1 MESIFMIDCARKYY
15 TPQWI
20 KKLIKEIAD
29 VGFNAISLHF
39 SEDIGM
45 RLESKLYPYLA
56 GGDHTLCIFGKAKG
70 IKEDDDKFITQDEMA
85 SIVKYA
91 QSLGLKVIPSLDSP
105 GHMNYVVKKFNAF
118 NNCDIGNYFHKNGKV
133 SIVHGSSMLGEK
145 EQLDYSRGIDITN
158 PQAIEFAKNLYAE
171 YGKFFLDLGCDTF
184 DIGGDELLGFGE
196 TIDDSYSK
204 WNNLDHWQQH
214 AVMLTGNPNA
224 VAYDA
229 FILYMNDICALLK
242 SIGYKSI
249 RMWNDDVYRDFDTN
263 WTGVTMLDK
272 SIEIQ
277 YWSNL
282 ANDSKNSVLV
292 YLDKGHNVYNFL
304 NTFTYYTLGY
314 GSKSKITPEII
325 IDEWDAY
332 LFDRNVKQNNP
343 KYGDSRVK
351 GGGFCLWSDCPSYQ
365 TEDEIL
371 ESIRPQFTAIAQ
383 KLNAK

>member
-29 VGFNAISLHF
+29 VGYTAISLHF
-39 SEDIGM
+39 SEDSGM
-45 RLESKLYPYLA
+45 RLESKTYPYLA
-56 GGDHTLCIFGKAKG
+56 GGDHTLCLFGKEKG
-70 IKEDDDKFITQDEMA
+70 IKEDDDKYITQDEMA

-91 QSLGLKVIPSLDSP
+91 HSLGVKVIPSLDSP
-105 GHMNYVVKKFNAF
+105 GHMNYVVKKFNAY

-133 SIVHGSSMLGEK
+133 LIVQGSSMVNEK
-145 EQLDYSRGIDITN
+145 EQLNYSRGIDITN
-158 PQAIEFAKNLYAE
+158 PQAIEFVKNLYTE
-171 YGKFFLDLGCDTF
+171 FGKFFLDLGCDTF

-214 AVMLTGNPNA
+214 AITLTGNPDA

-229 FILYMNDICALLK
+229 FILYMNDICSLLK
-242 SIGYKSI
+242 SMGYKSI
-249 RMWNDDVYRDFDTN
+249 RMWNDDVYRDFDTS
-263 WTGVTMLDK
+263 WKCATSLDK

-277 YWSNL
+277 YWAPF
-282 ANDSKNSVLV
+282 ANNGKNNVLV
-292 YLDKGHNVYNFL
+292 YLNKGHNVYNFVHY
-304 NTFTYYTLGY
+304 FTYYILGF
-314 GSKSKITPEII
+314 GFKSKVTPQQIL
-325 IDEWDAY
+325 DTWDAY
-332 LFDRNVKQNNP
+332 YFDRDNKDNNP
-343 KYGDSRVK
+343 AYNEPNVK

-371 ESIRPQFTAIAQ
+371 ESMRPYFTAIAQ
-383 KLNAK
+383 KLKDK